1 MRKNFHFCLS
11 FLTQL
16 GVIVVVVIFVGDTVA
31 FGFYNVSKWV
41 LGALKSC
48 TCLGSRE
55 DVFGSNVDEQEIKI
69 PYLANL
75 IVVLSRLC
83 HVQYY

>member
-1 MRKNFHFCLS
+1 M
-11 FLTQL
+11 QL
-16 GVIVVVVIFVGDTVA
+16 GVIVVVVIFVGGTVA

-55 DVFGSNVDEQEIKI
+55 DVFGQEIKI